1 MNRFGV
7 LLKLAAC
14 AVVLLWSLR
23 TKMAELSGLNALSVE
38 LAVTPVVRVLGV
50 AR

>member
-23 TKMAELSGLNALSVE
+23 TKMAELSGLNALSAE